1 MVHINGK
8 DENAAGMTIQKYLDE
23 NDYIVTHIAVE
34 CNEKIVDKSDYSSYV
49 LKDNDVV

>member
-34 CNEKIVDKSDYSSYV
+34 LSLIHIQMCIRDSH
-49 LKDNDVV
+49 NDGTDR